1 MNSLLSTS
9 CAPAGTRRW
18 SGTAYNTGYMR
29 RRFAPWPSAHL
40 PYGQTSYTP
49 GTLYDISG
57 AMEMIYKM
65 KKEGVIKY
73 E

>member
-1 MNSLLSTS
+1 MVWRLRSL
-9 CAPAGTRRW
+9 
-18 SGTAYNTGYMR
+18 AYAQIGH
-29 RRFAPWPSAHL
+29 SANL
-40 PYGQTSYTP
+40 AKP

-65 KKEGVIKY
+65 KKAGVIKY